1 MNLFLLSLG
10 AILVALGVI
19 LIYDA
24 RTITNRFFKFGDQNE
39 AATGLKMF
47 GFIFVVIGGLL
58 LYFYL

>member
-1 MNLFLLSLG
+1 MKLLLLSLG
-10 AILVALGVI
+10 AFLVTFGII

-24 RTITNRFFKFGDQNE
+24 RIVTRKFFSFGDQNE
-39 AATGLKMF
+39 AAIGLKMF